1 MNVLSTQ
8 IDVNGGEIPSE
19 FNLGLVLGLVIPLA
33 MLLIGGLAYF
43 ICASMDSNPVPVEAS
58 YVQVSR
64 NRDHSSLTY
73 ELKEQLWFNWNNLIN
88 LIIYNIRLS
97 WLFLKPSHNIIKF
110 HLLSH
115 SPSSRSFDQHAFQII
130 RQIHFKF
137 TPVSFHIVIN

>member
-43 ICASMDSNPVPVEAS
+43 ICASMDSNPVEAS

-73 ELKEQLWFNWNNLIN
+73 ELKEQL
-88 LIIYNIRLS
+88 
-97 WLFLKPSHNIIKF
+97 
-110 HLLSH
+110 
-115 SPSSRSFDQHAFQII
+115 
-130 RQIHFKF
+130 
-137 TPVSFHIVIN
+137 